1 MVYFLSISSSATPVR
16 QGMRILHS
24 RFRICLICLGLAG
37 CNGGTSVEGRPSE
50 AESES
55 ATPRMKVMD
64 EEQRQLLW
72 QIEHHGNVLNRV
84 GFTAVGAALK
94 KADERKLSRVTATG
108 FFGAGSQQPQE
119 VSHHK
124 EYRD

>member
-37 CNGGTSVEGRPSE
+37 CNGGTIVEGRPSE
-50 AESES
+50 AESET
-55 ATPRMKVMD
+55 ATPSMKVMD
-64 EEQRQLLW
+64 EQQRQLLW

-84 GFTAVGAALK
+84 GFTAMATALK
-94 KADERKLSRVTATG
+94 GADGRKMSGLLATG
-108 FFGAGSQQPQE
+108 FAGE
-119 VSHHK
+119 VA
-124 EYRD
+124 